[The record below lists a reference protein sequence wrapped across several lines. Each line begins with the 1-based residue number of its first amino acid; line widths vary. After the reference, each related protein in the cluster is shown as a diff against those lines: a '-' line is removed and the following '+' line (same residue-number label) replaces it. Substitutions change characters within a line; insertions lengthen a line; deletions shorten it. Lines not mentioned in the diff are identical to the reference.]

1 MSVSRVNWIL
11 RLLSISTSLLYIDI
25 RQWEIEWLDNEIQ
38 KDSINKILYGR
49 RYFVVSWVR
58 EAYIELADRFQE
70 TVLLEWEANLLCIN
84 AYSRLTQ
91 ISQRKI
97 SVQARVQTQKENVFW
112 REYTSVD
119 DDVDHAFANEFAAL
133 ESVFIELKPVD
144 VRVVRLPSK
153 QNPEEEDLELQYSDA
168 VDAWGSH

>member
-11 RLLSISTSLLYIDI
+11 RLLSISTNLLYIDI
-25 RQWEIEWLDNEIQ
+25 RQWEIERLDNEIQ

-84 AYSRLTQ
+84 AYSRLNQ

-97 SVQARVQTQKENVFW
+97 SVQARVQTQKENVF
-112 REYTSVD
+112 
-119 DDVDHAFANEFAAL
+119 
-133 ESVFIELKPVD
+133 
-144 VRVVRLPSK
+144 
-153 QNPEEEDLELQYSDA
+153 
-168 VDAWGSH
+168 